1 MRTIYTYII
10 LLLAT
15 GTIFAQAP
23 QKMSY
28 QAVARDAGGTLI
40 TDTAIGVQISILES
54 SGTGTAVYVE
64 THTPT
69 TNANGLFTLEVG
81 DGSVVSGDFTTI
93 DWGSDSYY
101 LKSEIDPTGGT
112 SYSIEGTHQL
122 LSVPYALYSNSTAN
136 GNTLDE
142 AYNQEMTTS
151 PAPRTINA
159 DDGSVEI
166 IATGNSALELTAD
179 PATADNALNIS
190 AAGAGTGITIAHDGT
205 ANAMNIIPTDSGK
218 GLDINNSGTNRALD
232 VENSN
237 VANISEV
244 VRIDNDGLGD
254 AVRLDNSESGGGDAL
269 NLVNDGGGD
278 GITIDNGGAGDA
290 IFVDNTDSAG
300 SFAISV
306 TNDGGLAAVD
316 ILNDG
321 GGAGID
327 VENDGGGHGIGVSQS
342 GAGNGVNIFDGGTG
356 IGLNIEKGVTNP
368 LNGGSTKA
376 AAGEA
381 LKVFQGGAGRALF
394 VDNAGTSF
402 GINVFNGNPAN
413 AASAVKI
420 EQGGTGTALEVDNGG
435 PGKAAHFF
443 NVVPLNAAEVLLA
456 STAGVGNV
464 GLFVTEDNNANSAST
479 LVANNMGNGSAGEFL
494 IMDEDAGDKE
504 NDKPIIT
511 ARSNG
516 KGAGITI
523 DLSNDMGGVNIN
535 TEPGLLS
542 SHKGYGNGAFLET
555 TKSDNTSATL
565 EVKNNSAGHGAHIDS
580 FDNGGNVEATLYVE
594 QGNSSTVTTM
604 GRTAVFDLH
613 PAGTSADSA
622 VLIRSGAT
630 SAGSSALRV
639 IAADATK
646 LAGVFEGDVEVSS
659 DITIGGTMSAAAK
672 AFKIDHP
679 LDPENKYLVHN
690 SIESNERINIYSGNV
705 TTNEEGYATVQL
717 PNYMTALNTD
727 FKYQLTIVDKS
738 FAQAIIWEPI
748 QGETNTFVIKTNS
761 PNIGV
766 SWQITG
772 TRQDTWALEN
782 PMQVEVEKNN
792 GI

>member
-1 MRTIYTYII
+1 MKTIYTFII
-10 LLLAT
+10 LFIVSAT
-15 GTIFAQAP
+15 MSAQAP
-23 QKMSY
+23 EKMSY
-28 QAVARDAGGTLI
+28 QGVARDADGTLI
-40 TDTAIGVQISILES
+40 TDTAIGLQISILETT
-54 SGTGTAVYVE
+54 GTGTAVYVE

-69 TNANGLFTLEVG
+69 TNTNGLFTIEVG
-81 DGSVVSGDFTTI
+81 AGSVVSGDFATI
-93 DWGSDSYY
+93 AWASDSYF

-122 LSVPYALYSNSTAN
+122 LSVPYALYANSAGS
-136 GNTLDE
+136 GNTLDQ
-142 AYNQEMTTS
+142 AYNEEMTTS
-151 PAPRTINA
+151 PTTRTINA
-159 DDGSVEI
+159 DDGSIEI
-166 IATGNSALELTAD
+166 VATGNRALEIVAD
-179 PATADNALNIS
+179 PATAFNALHIT
-190 AAGAGTGITIAHDGT
+190 AAGAGTGITIEHEGT
-205 ANAMNIIPTDSGK
+205 ANSMNIIPTGSGK

-254 AVRLDNSESGGGDAL
+254 AVRLDNEESGGGDAL
-269 NLVNDGGGD
+269 NIINDGGGD
-278 GITIDNGGAGDA
+278 AITIDNAGAGDA

-306 TNDGGLAAVD
+306 NNDGGLAAVD

-321 GGAGID
+321 GGAAMDI
-327 VENDGGGHGIGVSQS
+327 ENDGGGHGIGVVQS
-342 GAGNGVNIFDGGTG
+342 GAGNGINVLNDGIG
-356 IGLNIEKGVTNP
+356 IGLNIENGVTDP
-368 LNGGSTKA
+368 LQGGSTRA

-381 LKVFQGGAGRALF
+381 FKVFQGGAGRAVF
-394 VDNAGTSF
+394 VDNAGMAN
-402 GINVFNGNPAN
+402 GLHVFNGNPAN

-420 EQGGTGTALEVDNGG
+420 EQGGAGTALEIDNGG

-443 NVVPLNAAEVLLA
+443 NAVPLNAAEVLLA
-456 STAGVGNV
+456 STSGVGNV
-464 GLFVTEDNNANSAST
+464 GLFVSEDNNANFAST
-479 LVANNMGNGSAGEFL
+479 LVANNMANGIAGEFL
-494 IMDEDAGDKE
+494 IMDEATDKV
-504 NDKPIIT
+504 NDKPIIF
-511 ARSNG
+511 ASSNG
-516 KGAGITI
+516 LGGGLFIDITNAL
-523 DLSNDMGGVNIN
+523 DGVDTNS
-535 TEPGLLS
+535 EPAISATHRGF
-542 SHKGYGNGAFLET
+542 GNGAFLET
-555 TKSDNTSATL
+555 PKSDNTSSTL
-565 EVKNNSAGHGAHIDS
+565 EIKNNGAGHGAHIDS
-580 FDNGGNVEATLYVE
+580 YDNPGVNVESTLYVE
-594 QGNSSTVTTM
+594 QANPSTVPAM

-630 SAGSSALRV
+630 AAGSSALRV
-639 IAADATK
+639 IAADVTK

-659 DITIGGTMSAAAK
+659 DLTVGGMFAAAAK

-679 LDPENKYLVHN
+679 LDPDNKFLVHN
-690 SIESNERINIYSGNV
+690 SIESNERVNIYSGNI
-705 TTNEEGYATVQL
+705 TTNGEGYATVQL
-717 PNYMTALNTD
+717 PEYMTALNTD

-748 QGETNTFVIKTNS
+748 ESESNSFVIKTNT

-792 GI
+792 GL